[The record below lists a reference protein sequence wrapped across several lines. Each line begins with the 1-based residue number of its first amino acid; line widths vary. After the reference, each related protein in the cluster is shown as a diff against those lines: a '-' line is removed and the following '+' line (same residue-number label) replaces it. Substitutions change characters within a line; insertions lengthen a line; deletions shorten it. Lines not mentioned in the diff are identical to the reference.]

1 MLRSRVTPPL
11 EDLII
16 EIRAHCGKC
25 QKEFILNLK
34 NYLPGKFH
42 SCSACGN
49 VIHFND
55 AVAEKI
61 QLLTKELEA
70 MIREAIEDVHKL
82 R

>member
-1 MLRSRVTPPL
+1 MKRFYHVAGLYALFSCL
-11 EDLII
+11 
-16 EIRAHCGKC
+16 GN
-25 QKEFILNLK
+25 NLK
-34 NYLPGKFH
+34 NYLPGRFR

-61 QLLTKELEA
+61 QVLTKELEA